1 MIAHII
7 VVCTNTM
14 YDEIADLC
22 EAERTAPFDGDPAH
36 DAAEAKLR
44 MQTPRQH
51 GPIGNRRRV
60 ADQAPFLIPRLLNFL
75 YGAFRV
81 RIFAA

>member
-1 MIAHII
+1 MVAHII
-7 VVCTNTM
+7 VVCAYTM
-14 YDEIADLC
+14 YNEIADIR
-22 EAERTAPFDGDPAH
+22 EAERTTSFDGDPAH

-60 ADQAPFLIPRLLNFL
+60 TDQAPFLILIFPILCLLRLLVVL
-75 YGAFRV
+75 C
-81 RIFAA
+81 